1 MEIKIRGLSKETVA
15 KIDEL
20 AKQKGLSR
28 NEYLKGHLE
37 TFSNSNKLLEVESRY
52 SILMQKTLKVLN
64 YNTLALN
71 KFLQTN
77 LIDLEEVAKK
87 NYKENI

>member
-1 MEIKIRGLSKETVA
+1 MDIKIRGLSKETVV

-28 NEYLKGHLE
+28 NEYLKGQLE
-37 TFSNSNKLLEVESRY
+37 TFSNLNKILEVESRY

-71 KFLQTN
+71 KFIQIN
-77 LIDLEEVAKK
+77 LIDLEEVAKEI
-87 NYKENI
+87 YEDKE